1 MRSEVSKVSIP
12 RGHLESC
19 TKGWAVTVRG
29 DGSMAE
35 ALQVTSTVL
44 GCRMGVW
51 GAGKGEHG
59 SPSLATDSCWLPG
72 QWVRPTSGSR
82 VEADPPDPH
91 AEVKLLQFHEPG
103 VFNYSVL
110 LLSEDGNTLYVGARE
125 AVFALSA
132 LNISHK
138 LHEVRV
144 MQPGSA
150 PFWLCLLSPAARGQR
165 LALQQPPSFLP
176 LVHRGPLSS

>member
-1 MRSEVSKVSIP
+1 MDMMGSKVSKVSLP
-12 RGHLESC
+12 RGHLLESC
-19 TKGWAVTVRG
+19 TKGRAVTVRG
-29 DGSMAE
+29 DVSVAE

-44 GCRMGVW
+44 GYRMERGVL
-51 GAGKGEHG
+51 ARV
-59 SPSLATDSCWLPG
+59 SMAATSLATDSCWLPG

-82 VEADPPDPH
+82 VGADPPDPH

-144 MQPGSA
+144 MQPGPA
-150 PFWLCLLSPAARGQR
+150 PFWPCLLSLQPGARI
-165 LALQQPPSFLP
+165 
-176 LVHRGPLSS
+176 